1 MVQRGRFTK
10 GFFMRVLIIGSGGRE
25 HALAVSI
32 ARSPLLN
39 KLFCAPGNP
48 GTAEVAENVYLRT
61 TDIPAIVAFAVEHKI
76 DLVIPGPEAPLVAG
90 IADQLAAAGIAC
102 CGPSA
107 AAAQL
112 EGSKKFTKEIADGAG
127 IPTAAWASFTHAEEA
142 HDYIEA
148 VGAPIVIKADG
159 LAAGK
164 GVVVAATPEEA
175 HEAITAIMEDKV
187 HGAAG
192 ALVVIEQCLV
202 GEEISVFA
210 LCDGEDAVYFGT
222 AADHKRVGEGDTGPN
237 TGGMGAIFS
246 PPWATPEVVEQSMAR
261 IIRPALREMARRG
274 TPFRGFLFAGLMVEE
289 DGPKLIEFN
298 VRFGDPECETVLPM
312 LKSDLLPALKAA
324 TDGTLNTV
332 KLEWRSGSSATVVMC
347 AKGYPGAY
355 ATGSE
360 IYGLEEAGQIEGATI
375 YHAGTMAEQNGIL
388 ANGGRVLAVNA
399 TGADL
404 REALTRAYAAI
415 DMLDWDDG
423 FCRRDIGRRALG

>member
-1 MVQRGRFTK
+1 
-10 GFFMRVLIIGSGGRE
+10 MRVLIIGSGGRE
-25 HALAVSI
+25 HALAWAI
-32 ARSPLLN
+32 AQSPRLT
-39 KLFCAPGNP
+39 KLYVAPGNP
-48 GTAEVAENVYLRT
+48 GTAEVAENVMIRP
-61 TDIPAIVAFAVEHKI
+61 TDLAAIVAFAVERKI

-90 IADQLAAAGIAC
+90 VADALAAQNIAC

-107 AAAQL
+107 AAAAL
-112 EGSKKFTKEIADGAG
+112 EGSKKFTKEIADAAG
-127 IPTAAWASFTHAEEA
+127 IPTAAWASFTHALEA
-142 HDYIEA
+142 HEYIEA

-237 TGGMGAIFS
+237 TGGMGAIFA
-246 PPWATPEVVEQSMAR
+246 PPWATDEIVQQSMER

-274 TPFRGFLFAGLMVEE
+274 TPFRGFLFAGLMVEH

-312 LKSDLLPALKAA
+312 LASDLLPALKAA
-324 TDGTLNTV
+324 TDGTLKSV
-332 KLEWRSGSSATVVMC
+332 KLEWRRGTSATVVMC

-360 IYGLEEAGQIEGATI
+360 IYGLEEAGQIEGARI
-375 YHAGTMAEQNGIL
+375 FHAGTMAEQNGML

-399 TGADL
+399 VGADL
-404 REALTRAYAAI
+404 REALARAYAAI
-415 DMLDWDDG
+415 DMLDWEDG

>member
-1 MVQRGRFTK
+1 
-10 GFFMRVLIIGSGGRE
+10 MRVLIIGSGGRE
-25 HALAVSI
+25 HALAWAI
-32 ARSPLLN
+32 AKSPRLN
-39 KLFCAPGNP
+39 KLYIAPGNP
-48 GTAEVAENVYLRT
+48 GTAQLGENVPLRA
-61 TDIPAIVAFAVEHKI
+61 TDIPGIVSFALEHKI
-76 DLVIPGPEAPLVAG
+76 DLVVPGPEAPLVAG
-90 IADQLAAAGIAC
+90 IADALAAAGIPC

-112 EGSKKFTKEIADGAG
+112 EGSKKFTKEVAEAAH
-127 IPTAAWASFTHAEEA
+127 IPTAAWASFTHALEA
-142 HDYIEA
+142 HEYIEA

-164 GVVVAATPEEA
+164 GVVVAETPEEA

-192 ALVVIEQCLV
+192 ALVVVEQCLV

-210 LCDGEDAVYFGT
+210 LCDGEDAVYLGV

-237 TGGMGAIFS
+237 TGGMGAIS
-246 PPWATPEVVEQSMAR
+246 PPPWATQPVLDETMDK

-274 TPFRGFLFAGLMVEE
+274 TPFRGFLFAGLMVEH

-298 VRFGDPECETVLPM
+298 VRFGDPECETLLP
-312 LKSDLLPALKAA
+312 LLDSDILPALLAA
-324 TDGTLNTV
+324 TNGTLAGV
-332 KLEWRSGSSATVVMC
+332 KLAWRNAASATVVMC

-360 IYGLEEAGQIEGATI
+360 IYGLEEAGELPGATI
-375 YHAGTMAEQNGIL
+375 FHAGTMADQGGIL

-399 TGADL
+399 IGKDL
-404 REALTRAYAAI
+404 KEAITRAYAAV
-415 DMLDWDDG
+415 DRLDWEDG
-423 FCRRDIGRRALG
+423 FCRRDIGKRAL

>member
-1 MVQRGRFTK
+1 
-10 GFFMRVLIIGSGGRE
+10 MRVLIIGSGGRE
-25 HALAVSI
+25 HALAWAI
-32 ARSPLLN
+32 AQSPLLT
-39 KLFCAPGNP
+39 KLFVAPGNP
-48 GTAEVAENVYLRT
+48 GTAEVADNVPLRT
-61 TDIPAIVAFAVEHKI
+61 NDIPGLVAFAKAQKI
-76 DLVIPGPEAPLVAG
+76 DLVVPGPEAPLVAG
-90 IADQLAAAGIAC
+90 IADALAAAGIAC

-112 EGSKKFTKEIADGAG
+112 EGSKKFTKEVADGAS
-127 IPTAAWASFTHAEEA
+127 IPTAAWASFAHAEEA

-175 HEAITAIMEDKV
+175 HDAVTAIMEDKV

-192 ALVVIEQCLV
+192 SLVVIEECMV

-210 LCDGEDAVYFGT
+210 LCDGEEAVYFGV

-237 TGGMGAIFS
+237 TGGMGAIFA
-246 PPWATPEVVEQSMAR
+246 PPWATPEVVQQSMDR
-261 IIRPALREMARRG
+261 IVRPALREMAKRG
-274 TPFRGFLFAGLMVEE
+274 TPFRGFLFAGLMVTEQ
-289 DGPKLIEFN
+289 GPKLIEFN

-312 LKSDLLPALKAA
+312 LASDLLPALKAA
-324 TDGTLNTV
+324 TDGTLKDV
-332 KLEWRSGSSATVVMC
+332 KLDWREGSSATVVMC

-360 IYGLEEAGQIEGATI
+360 IYGLEEAGQIEGVTI
-375 YHAGTMAEQNGIL
+375 FHAGTMAEQNGIL
-388 ANGGRVLAVNA
+388 ANGGRVLAVNG

-404 REALTRAYAAI
+404 RTALGRAYAAI
-415 DMLDWDDG
+415 DTLDWEDG

>member
-1 MVQRGRFTK
+1 M
-10 GFFMRVLIIGSGGRE
+10 
-25 HALAVSI
+25 
-32 ARSPLLN
+32 PLR
-39 KLFCAPGNP
+39 A
-48 GTAEVAENVYLRT
+48 
-61 TDIPAIVAFAVEHKI
+61 TDIAGIVAFAVANQI
-76 DLVIPGPEAPLVAG
+76 DLVVPGPEAPLVAG
-90 IADQLAAAGIAC
+90 IADALAKAGIAC

-112 EGSKKFTKEIADGAG
+112 EGSKKFTKEVAEAAN
-127 IPTAAWASFTHAEEA
+127 IPTARWASFTHALEA
-142 HDYIEA
+142 HEYIDA

-175 HEAITAIMEDKV
+175 HDAITAIMEDKV

-192 ALVVIEQCLV
+192 ALVVIEQWLV

-210 LCDGEDAVYFGT
+210 LCDGEDALYFGT

-237 TGGMGAIFS
+237 TGGMGAIFA
-246 PPWATPEVVEQSMAR
+246 PPWATPEVIEASMNQ
-261 IIRPALREMARRG
+261 IIRPALKEMARRG
-274 TPFRGFLFAGLMVEE
+274 TPFRGFLFAGLMVEH

-312 LKSDLLPALKAA
+312 LKSDLLPALRAA
-324 TDGTLNTV
+324 TNGTLKQAKVEFNH
-332 KLEWRSGSSATVVMC
+332 GGSATVVMC

-360 IYGLEEAGQIEGATI
+360 IYGLDEAAKLPGAHI
-375 YHAGTMAEQNGIL
+375 FHAGTMAEQEGVL

-399 TGADL
+399 VGADL
-404 REALTRAYAAI
+404 REALTRAYAAVDAI
-415 DMLDWDDG
+415 DWEDG
-423 FCRRDIGRRALG
+423 FCRRDIGRRAL

>member
-1 MVQRGRFTK
+1 
-10 GFFMRVLIIGSGGRE
+10 MRVLIIGSGGRE
-25 HALAVSI
+25 HALTWAI
-32 ARSPLLN
+32 AQSP
-39 KLFCAPGNP
+39 KLTKLYVAPGNP
-48 GTAEVAENVYLRT
+48 GTAELAENVAVRN
-61 TDIPAIVAFAVEHKI
+61 TDIPAIVAFAVERKI

-90 IADQLAAAGIAC
+90 IADALAAAGIAC

-127 IPTAAWASFTHAEEA
+127 IPTAAWASFTHADEA
-142 HDYIEA
+142 HEYIEA

-164 GVVVAATPEEA
+164 GVVVAATVEEA
-175 HEAITAIMEDKV
+175 HDAITAIMEDKV

-210 LCDGEDAVYFGT
+210 LCDGEDAVYFGA

-246 PPWATPEVVEQSMAR
+246 PPWATPEIVEQSMER

-274 TPFRGFLFAGLMVEE
+274 TPFRGFLFAGLMVEH

-312 LKSDLLPALKAA
+312 LASDLLAALMAA
-324 TDGTLNTV
+324 TDGTLKNV
-332 KLEWRSGSSATVVMC
+332 KLEWHPGNSATVVMC

-360 IYGLEEAGQIEGATI
+360 IYGLEEAGQIEGVTI
-375 YHAGTMAEQNGIL
+375 FQAGTMSEQNSIL
-388 ANGGRVLAVNA
+388 ANGGRVLAINA
-399 TGADL
+399 TGEDL
-404 REALTRAYAAI
+404 REALTRAYAAV
-415 DMLDWDDG
+415 DMLDWEDG

>member
-1 MVQRGRFTK
+1 
-10 GFFMRVLIIGSGGRE
+10 MRVLIIGSGGRE
-25 HALAVSI
+25 HALAWAI
-32 ARSPLLN
+32 AKSPMLN
-39 KLFCAPGNP
+39 KLYIAPGNP
-48 GTAEVAENVYLRT
+48 GTAQLGENVPLRA
-61 TDIPAIVAFAVEHKI
+61 TDIAGIVAFAVANQI
-76 DLVIPGPEAPLVAG
+76 DLVVPGPEAPLVAG
-90 IADQLAAAGIAC
+90 IADALAKAGVAC

-112 EGSKKFTKEIADGAG
+112 EGSKKFTKEVAEAAN
-127 IPTAAWASFTHAEEA
+127 IPTARWASFTHALEA
-142 HDYIEA
+142 HEYIDA

-175 HEAITAIMEDKV
+175 HDAITAIMEDKV

-210 LCDGEDAVYFGT
+210 LCDGEDALYFGT

-237 TGGMGAIFS
+237 TGGMGAIFA
-246 PPWATPEVVEQSMAR
+246 PPWATPEVIEASMNQ
-261 IIRPALREMARRG
+261 IIRPALKEMARRG
-274 TPFRGFLFAGLMVEE
+274 TPFRGFLFAGLMVEH

-312 LKSDLLPALKAA
+312 LKSDLLPALLAA
-324 TDGTLNTV
+324 TNGTLKQAKVEFNH
-332 KLEWRSGSSATVVMC
+332 GGSATVVMC

-360 IYGLEEAGQIEGATI
+360 IYGLDEAAKLPGAHI
-375 YHAGTMAEQNGIL
+375 FHAGTMAEQEGVL

-399 TGADL
+399 VGADL
-404 REALTRAYAAI
+404 REALTRAYAAVDAI
-415 DMLDWDDG
+415 DWEDG
-423 FCRRDIGRRALG
+423 FCRRDIGRRAL

>member
-1 MVQRGRFTK
+1 
-10 GFFMRVLIIGSGGRE
+10 MRVLIIGSGGRE
-25 HALAVSI
+25 HALAWAI
-32 ARSPLLN
+32 AKSPRLN
-39 KLFCAPGNP
+39 KLYIAPGNP
-48 GTAEVAENVYLRT
+48 GTAQLGENVPLRA
-61 TDIPAIVAFAVEHKI
+61 TDIPGIVSFALEHKI
-76 DLVIPGPEAPLVAG
+76 NLVVPGPEAPLVAG
-90 IADQLAAAGIAC
+90 IADAMAAAGIPC

-112 EGSKKFTKEIADGAG
+112 EGSKKFTKEVAEAAH
-127 IPTAAWASFTHAEEA
+127 IPTAAWASFTHALEA
-142 HDYIEA
+142 HEYIEA

-164 GVVVAATPEEA
+164 GVVVAETPEEA

-210 LCDGEDAVYFGT
+210 LCDGEDAVYLGV
-222 AADHKRVGEGDTGPN
+222 AADHKRVGENDTGPN
-237 TGGMGAIFS
+237 TGGMGAIS
-246 PPWATPEVVEQSMAR
+246 PPPWATQPVLDETMDK

-274 TPFRGFLFAGLMVEE
+274 TPFRGFLFAGLMVEH

-298 VRFGDPECETVLPM
+298 VRFGDPECETLLP
-312 LKSDLLPALKAA
+312 LLDSDILPALVAA
-324 TDGTLNTV
+324 TNGTLAGV
-332 KLEWRSGSSATVVMC
+332 KLAWRNAASATVVMC

-360 IYGLEEAGQIEGATI
+360 IYGLEEAGELPGATI
-375 YHAGTMAEQNGIL
+375 FHAGTMADQGGIL

-399 TGADL
+399 TGKDMK
-404 REALTRAYAAI
+404 EAITRAYAAV
-415 DMLDWDDG
+415 DRLDWDDG
-423 FCRRDIGRRALG
+423 FCRRDIGKRAL